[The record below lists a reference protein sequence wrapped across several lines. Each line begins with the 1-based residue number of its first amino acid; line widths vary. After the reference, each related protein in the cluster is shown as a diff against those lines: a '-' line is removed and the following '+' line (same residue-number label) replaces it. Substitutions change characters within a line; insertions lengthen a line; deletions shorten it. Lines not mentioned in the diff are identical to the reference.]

1 MAIRKKDKISLTFLC
16 KGECFA
22 CFPLSQI
29 RLYIWLKTLDAPLE
43 ILCQMDSLK
52 KKKFAPS
59 SNDCDKCIAFYLGH
73 QHWTLSHQFLART
86 NHFFWVYSMHFFFF
100 QFVEFF
106 IKEDFFYINFPS
118 FLRICRTDIN
128 IKFISESPNTQF
140 MFWFLS
146 KKLAFQIISWYHT
159 FQEFLQKIAKDSSRS
174 V

>member
-1 MAIRKKDKISLTFLC
+1 MQPWCSCNSNFADLRIVNGCIILLEYNISPLMAIRKKDKISLTFLC

-73 QHWTLSHQFLART
+73 QHL
-86 NHFFWVYSMHFFFF
+86 
-100 QFVEFF
+100 
-106 IKEDFFYINFPS
+106 
-118 FLRICRTDIN
+118 
-128 IKFISESPNTQF
+128 NTF
-140 MFWFLS
+140 SSVSCSYKSLFLS
-146 KKLAFQIISWYHT
+146 LLNALFLFSVCGIFHQRRLFLYKFSQFFENLQNWYQYQIYFRIP
-159 FQEFLQKIAKDSSRS
+159 
-174 V
+174 